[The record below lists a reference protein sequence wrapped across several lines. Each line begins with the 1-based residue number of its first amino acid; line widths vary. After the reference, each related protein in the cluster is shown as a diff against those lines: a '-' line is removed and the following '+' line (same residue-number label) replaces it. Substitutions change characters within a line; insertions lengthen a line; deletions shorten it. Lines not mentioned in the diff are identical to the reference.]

1 MLYPSLYP
9 DACREGAVPR
19 VERHLVWHCQLTAN
33 CYQLTRCQYSLMLAR
48 KVTSPTLS
56 TEHSVGT
63 AFAPKQDV
71 KVAVAIYIHV
81 HIVIKSVDAL
91 PRSDVTCLCID
102 YRLHVR

>member
-1 MLYPSLYP
+1 
-9 DACREGAVPR
+9 
-19 VERHLVWHCQLTAN
+19 
-33 CYQLTRCQYSLMLAR
+33 MLAR

-71 KVAVAIYIHV
+71 KVAVAIYIH
-81 HIVIKSVDAL
+81 IVIKYVDAL